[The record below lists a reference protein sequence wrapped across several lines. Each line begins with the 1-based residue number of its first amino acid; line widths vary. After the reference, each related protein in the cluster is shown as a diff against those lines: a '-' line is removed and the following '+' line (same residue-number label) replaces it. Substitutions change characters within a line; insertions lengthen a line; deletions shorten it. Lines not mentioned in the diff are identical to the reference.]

1 MMARGTFVRLG
12 HSLTNLDVIFITL
25 HLLHRL
31 PGINDIV
38 RIHARLSLKTRD
50 MALPWLAPRVWQNAR
65 AISGCNRSEDIA
77 KADVV
82 IVRTKLKT
90 SLMTFYVGVTFP
102 KRNQCMQM
110 YNMLQPSILALYPLL
125 LIHIL
130 G

>member
-31 PGINDIV
+31 PGINDI
-38 RIHARLSLKTRD
+38 
-50 MALPWLAPRVWQNAR
+50 NAR